1 MTTLD
6 NLGRRTD
13 AEADWTSAKAFGAKG
28 DEVSTIHDVAA
39 KAGVSIKTVSR
50 VLNDANSVS
59 EKTRLRIEHAM
70 QALDFAPSAAARM
83 LRGRP
88 TDLVAVIADKLTTTP
103 DSSEIIKGIQ
113 SVCEELGK
121 MLIIGETGGQSHVAS
136 RLVADM
142 RTRRVEAI
150 IFATTFHRVV
160 NVNETLGQT
169 PAVLANCFEETPR
182 FAQVLPDD
190 EGGGYAAAEAVLLAG
205 HRKIAFL
212 QLTDGMVA
220 TRLRMQGF
228 RRAMRDHGVQPNEAW
243 LLHGTTPDED
253 EFTQLKARIA
263 QLFTTADR
271 PTAILCGNDKM
282 AIRVMFILQRR
293 GIRVPEDMSVV
304 GFDDF
309 RLLSEASD
317 PGLTTVTLPYREIGA
332 LAARR
337 ALGEELAPGVVLVP
351 CRAVMRGTVTAP
363 RAVGV
368 DKP

>member
-1 MTTLD
+1 
-6 NLGRRTD
+6 
-13 AEADWTSAKAFGAKG
+13 
-28 DEVSTIHDVAA
+28 VSTIHDVAE

-59 EKTRLRIEHAM
+59 AKTRQRIEQAM
-70 QALDFAPSAAARM
+70 QVLDFAPSAAARM

-113 SVCEELGK
+113 SVCEDLGK
-121 MLIIGETGGQSHVAS
+121 MLIIGETGGQAHVAS

-142 RTRRVEAI
+142 RARRVEAI

-160 NVNETLGQT
+160 NVNETLGRT
-169 PAVLANCFEETPR
+169 PAVLANCFETTPR
-182 FAQVLPDD
+182 FAQVVPDD
-190 EGGGYAAAEAVLLAG
+190 EGGGYAAVQAVLQAG

-212 QLTDGMVA
+212 QLTEGMVA
-220 TRLRMQGF
+220 TRLRMEGF
-228 RRAMRDHGVQPNEAW
+228 RRAMQDYGVQPNEAW

-253 EFTQLKARIA
+253 EFTQLKTRIEH
-263 QLFTTADR
+263 LFAKADR

-282 AIRVMFILQRR
+282 AIRVIFILQRR
-293 GIRVPEDMSVV
+293 GLRVPEDVSVV

-317 PGLTTVTLPYREIGA
+317 PGLTTVTLPYREIGT
-332 LAARR
+332 LAARQ
-337 ALGEELAPGVVLVP
+337 ALGAVQEPSILRVP
-351 CRAVMRGTVTAP
+351 CHAVMRGTVMAP
-363 RAVGV
+363 GTGKGKR
-368 DKP
+368 

>member
-1 MTTLD
+1 MD
-6 NLGRRTD
+6 NFGD
-13 AEADWTSAKAFGAKG
+13 GIYADELANAKALRVRG
-28 DEVSTIHDVAA
+28 DEVSTIHDVAE

-50 VLNDANSVS
+50 VLNDASSVS
-59 EKTRLRIEHAM
+59 EKTRKRIEQAM
-70 QALDFAPSAAARM
+70 HALDFAPSAAARM

-113 SVCEELGK
+113 SVCEEQGK
-121 MLIIGETGGQSHVAS
+121 MLIIGETGGQPQVAS

-142 RTRRVEAI
+142 RTHRVEAI

-160 NVNETLGQT
+160 TMNETLGQT
-169 PAVLANCFEETPR
+169 PAVLANCFEATPR
-182 FAQVLPDD
+182 FAEVVPDD
-190 EGGGYAAAEAVLLAG
+190 EGGGYAAAEAALQAG

-212 QLTDGMVA
+212 QLTEGMVA
-220 TRLRMQGF
+220 TDLRMQGF
-228 RRAMRDHGVQPNEAW
+228 RRAMQDYGVQPNEAW

-253 EFTQLKARIA
+253 EFTHLKARLEC
-263 QLFTTADR
+263 LFATDDR

-282 AIRVMFILQRR
+282 AIRVIFSLQRR
-293 GIRVPEDMSVV
+293 GIRVPEDISIV

-309 RLLSEASD
+309 RLLSETSD

-337 ALGEELAPGVVLVP
+337 ALSEEREPAVVRVP
-351 CRAVMRGTVTAP
+351 CRAVLRGTVTPP
-363 RAVGV
+363 RAA
-368 DKP
+368 K

>member
-1 MTTLD
+1 
-6 NLGRRTD
+6 
-13 AEADWTSAKAFGAKG
+13 
-28 DEVSTIHDVAA
+28 VSTIHDVAA

-50 VLNDANSVS
+50 VLNDASSVS
-59 EKTRLRIEHAM
+59 EKTRKRIEHAM
-70 QALDFAPSAAARM
+70 QVLDFAPSAAARM

-88 TDLVAVIADKLTTTP
+88 TDLVAVIADRLTTTP

-113 SVCEELGK
+113 SVCEDLGK
-121 MLIIGETGGQSHVAS
+121 MLIIGETGGQAHVAS

-160 NVNETLGQT
+160 TMNETLGQT
-169 PAVLANCFEETPR
+169 PAVLANCFEQAPR
-182 FAQVLPDD
+182 FAQVVPDD
-190 EGGGYAAAEAVLLAG
+190 EGGGYAAAEAVLQAG

-220 TRLRMQGF
+220 TGLRMQGF

-253 EFTQLKARIA
+253 EFTHLKARLDC
-263 QLFTTADR
+263 LFATDDR

-282 AIRVMFILQRR
+282 AIRVIFILQRR
-293 GIRVPEDMSVV
+293 GIRVPEDISVV

-332 LAARR
+332 IAARR
-337 ALGEELAPGVVLVP
+337 ALGADREPAVLRVP
-351 CRAVMRGTVTAP
+351 CRAVLRGTVAAP
-363 RAVGV
+363 RAG
-368 DKP
+368 KAGR